1 VDPGSSVRMRGEPL
15 RLRREGGCGRISRA
29 MCETLGRWTC
39 DVQGGALMLVE
50 RLG

>member
-1 VDPGSSVRMRGEPL
+1 
-15 RLRREGGCGRISRA
+15 

-50 RLG
+50 RLGDA